1 VARPGGRRTDLV
13 WDGQHLLPIRYFIES
28 VPGDRQQLQVAIDL
42 ADRAEI
48 QIARLE
54 ITHPHFG
61 GVRWWFSCP
70 QCAKRCKKLYLPPG
84 QWEVGCRLCHRLTYR
99 STQTAHA
106 LSGDQLVQSVRK
118 CCAGFLKRYCGEEVS
133 IDWETPPAKE

>member
-1 VARPGGRRTDLV
+1 
-13 WDGQHLLPIRYFIES
+13 
-28 VPGDRQQLQVAIDL
+28 LQVAIDL

-48 QIARLE
+48 QVARLE

-84 QWEVGCRLCHRLTYR
+84 QWEIACRSCHNLTYR
-99 STQTAHA
+99 STQTAHT
-106 LSGDQLVQSVRK
+106 LSGDQQVQSVRK
-118 CCAGFLKRYCGEEVS
+118 CCAGWITRVYGKDVATDLIEHLRRMR
-133 IDWETPPAKE
+133 